1 MLNGFMLSIM
11 DLLKSLLLK
20 TCIQMLPPC
29 IGGVSTLL
37 FTKIFVLYESGT
49 HGLEQ
54 LGMSTCISFTIMNQ
68 FNILPCVY
76 F

>member
-1 MLNGFMLSIM
+1 MLNGFMPSIM

-49 HGLEQ
+49 HGLEH